1 MSFYYNMKKFEKIFS
16 TDFEKLR
23 NEISVAAKKNKN
35 YVGIV
40 DVTKILKSFKHLT
53 IDEKFRLIA
62 YSYSDFSGT
71 FGEVVAIKI
80 DKPIQEIYLNSPMDF
95 SKKIYHEE
103 SFPPLEVLFCDGTD
117 EGYFEVILFN
127 ETIKRLFNCYSENF
141 LNDYIF
147 SCDNIRENPNP
158 YIIKPNDWNPKFYI
172 NYYGT
177 KTLLIYEQDY
187 LNGIALCEYN
197 FFDGN
202 RLVRNLSNSRFV
214 SHIDF
219 SNKRFDD
226 IKHCCLFSRKQIDI
240 RNGNSALDYIV

>member
-1 MSFYYNMKKFEKIFS
+1 MNFSYNIKEFEKRFFN
-16 TDFEKLR
+16 DFQSLR
-23 NEISVAAKKNKN
+23 NEISAQSNKKKN

-53 IDEKFRLIA
+53 IDENFRLMA
-62 YSYSDFSGT
+62 YGYSYFLDT
-71 FGEVVAIKI
+71 LGEVVAVKV
-80 DKPIQEIYLNSPMDF
+80 DKPIQEIYLDSFMDF
-95 SKKIYHEE
+95 SEKIYAEGN
-103 SFPPLEVLFCDGTD
+103 FPPLEVLFCDGTVD
-117 EGYFEVILFN
+117 GYFEVILFA
-127 ETIKRLFNCYSENF
+127 ETIKRLFSGYSSDF

-158 YIIKPNDWNPKFYI
+158 FIIKPNDWNPKFYI
-172 NYYGT
+172 NYFT
-177 KTLLIYEQDY
+177 SKTLLIYEHDY

-202 RLVRNLSNSRFV
+202 RLSGNMANSLFA

-219 SNKRFDD
+219 SNERFDD